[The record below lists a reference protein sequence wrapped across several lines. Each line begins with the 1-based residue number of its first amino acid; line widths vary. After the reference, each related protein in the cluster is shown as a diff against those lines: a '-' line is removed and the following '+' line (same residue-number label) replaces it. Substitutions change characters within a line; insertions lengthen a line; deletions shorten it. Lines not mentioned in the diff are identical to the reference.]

1 MKIKLCLSYDG
12 TKYSGWQV
20 QKNAITV
27 QQVLQDS
34 IESVFGKRYS
44 VCGCSRTDSGVHAN
58 FYCCT
63 VDTEDFVVSIPENK
77 IPIVLNRYLPDD
89 VSVFAAEFV
98 NDEFHPRYDVVYKEY
113 EYLILNSEIKNPFY
127 SNRAY
132 QYPKTLDVEKMNKA
146 AQSFVGKHDF
156 SGFMSSGSDVVD
168 TVRTIKYFEV
178 ERCGDF
184 VKIRVAADGFLYNMV
199 RILVGTL
206 IEVSEGRVDIDSI
219 PEIIESKDR
228 KRTGFT
234 APACGLY
241 LNKVVY

>member
-20 QKNAITV
+20 QKNAITI

-63 VDTEDFVVSIPENK
+63 VDTEDFVVSIPKNK

-89 VSVFAAEFV
+89 LSVFAAEFV

-132 QYPKTLDVEKMNKA
+132 QYPKMLDAEKMNKA